1 MSTKYINKLNG
12 QRVLV
17 IGGSTGIGFAV
28 AEAALEHGANV
39 VISSSN
45 QSKIDS
51 AIERLKT
58 HINNNHLPIRKI
70 SGKVCNL
77 AKPETIEANVKEL
90 LESASQDGK
99 LDHVVFTAGDFNPSP
114 SLDSATVSVISKI
127 GMVRVMGALFVAKHL
142 SSYINQTNR
151 SSFTITG
158 TTTDSRPAGAGWSVL
173 KAAAGGIEPMTRALC
188 MDLKPVRVN
197 CVTPGF
203 VHTALFDGFPQ
214 DVRDVIFPAMEK
226 DSVAGRLGT
235 AEELAEAYVYLM
247 KCTFATGSIVV
258 VDGGRIV
265 GDDKTDATGKSFASN
280 DFFGVVRKFA
290 GYDTRTLD
298 RQVFL
303 RQLYELLPDKSQVYE
318 KARVEDTIEE
328 NSSARVVLAD
338 GREFVGDVV
347 VGSDGVHSKVR
358 EIMWDKANALRPGM
372 ITVGEKRA
380 MVTQYNAIVMASSP
394 VPGIGAH
401 DMEITSNDKYSF
413 LLLCQPDWIS
423 IIVHS
428 KLPEDQQYTVV
439 FGELWKRRLKAQMI
453 SLEEGVLEHWTSG
466 RIVLA
471 GDAVHKVTP
480 NSALGG
486 NRAMEDAFVTANT
499 LHALLARH
507 PNKKPSD
514 VELQDAMRQEYQDT
528 RVDRARAIVKA
539 GGVLTRQQAYDGWK
553 AYITQRWLTPVI
565 GLDKLAQKIAGLCV
579 TAPKLNYVEFEERR
593 GILGWQDTMEAE
605 KEHSMKGKAAKKE
618 KTGMSWSNWN
628 GGFEAIFPHISGVL
642 VILWLALWLFHLI
655 DSEDHVPGFE
665 RDTLSFVEVFNTS
678 WRKPY

>member
-226 DSVAGRLGT
+226 DSVA
-235 AEELAEAYVYLM
+235 A
-247 KCTFATGSIVV
+247 
-258 VDGGRIV
+258 
-265 GDDKTDATGKSFASN
+265 DATGKSFASN

>member
-1 MSTKYINKLNG
+1 MQGNSQFK
-12 QRVLV
+12 V
-17 IGGSTGIGFAV
+17 IIVGAGVTGLTLA
-28 AEAALEHGANV
+28 H
-39 VISSSN
+39 
-45 QSKIDS
+45 
-51 AIERLKT
+51 
-58 HINNNHLPIRKI
+58 
-70 SGKVCNL
+70 CL
-77 AKPETIEANVKEL
+77 AKAGIDFVL
-90 LESASQDGK
+90 LDKG
-99 LDHVVFTAGDFNPSP
+99 VVAPSFG
-114 SLDSATVSVISKI
+114 T
-127 GMVRVMGALFVAKHL
+127 
-142 SSYINQTNR
+142 
-151 SSFTITG
+151 TITLQPHG
-158 TTTDSRPAGAGWSVL
+158 CRILHQLGCLDAVLAKCDTMGGAH
-173 KAAAGGIEPMTRALC
+173 C
-188 MDLKPVRVN
+188 
-197 CVTPGF
+197 
-203 VHTALFDGFPQ
+203 
-214 DVRDVIFPAMEK
+214 RDP
-226 DSVAGRLGT
+226 
-235 AEELAEAYVYLM
+235 
-247 KCTFATGSIVV
+247 
-258 VDGGRIV
+258 
-265 GDDKTDATGKSFASN
+265 TGKSFASN

-318 KARVEDTIEE
+318 KARVEDIIEE

-372 ITVGEKRA
+372 ITVDEKR
-380 MVTQYNAIVMASSP
+380 
-394 VPGIGAH
+394 GIGAH

-428 KLPEDQQYTVV
+428 KLPEDQQCTWPSRRRYTEADMEALVSKISERPVTDTVV

-486 NRAMEDAFVTANT
+486 NTAMEDAVVIANT

-565 GLDKLAQKIAGLCV
+565 GLDTLAQKIAGLCV

-605 KEHSMKGKAAKKE
+605 KEHAMKGKVAKKE

-655 DSEDHVPGFE
+655 ASEDHVPGFG
-665 RDTLSFVEVFNTS
+665 RDTLSFVEAFNTS

>member
-1 MSTKYINKLNG
+1 M
-12 QRVLV
+12 
-17 IGGSTGIGFAV
+17 GGA
-28 AEAALEHGANV
+28 H
-39 VISSSN
+39 
-45 QSKIDS
+45 
-51 AIERLKT
+51 
-58 HINNNHLPIRKI
+58 
-70 SGKVCNL
+70 C
-77 AKPETIEANVKEL
+77 
-90 LESASQDGK
+90 
-99 LDHVVFTAGDFNPSP
+99 
-114 SLDSATVSVISKI
+114 
-127 GMVRVMGALFVAKHL
+127 
-142 SSYINQTNR
+142 
-151 SSFTITG
+151 
-158 TTTDSRPAGAGWSVL
+158 
-173 KAAAGGIEPMTRALC
+173 
-188 MDLKPVRVN
+188 
-197 CVTPGF
+197 
-203 VHTALFDGFPQ
+203 
-214 DVRDVIFPAMEK
+214 RDP
-226 DSVAGRLGT
+226 
-235 AEELAEAYVYLM
+235 
-247 KCTFATGSIVV
+247 
-258 VDGGRIV
+258 
-265 GDDKTDATGKSFASN
+265 TGKSFASN

-298 RQVFL
+298 RQ
-303 RQLYELLPDKSQVYE
+303 
-318 KARVEDTIEE
+318 ARVEDIIED

-372 ITVGEKRA
+372 ITVDEKRA

-428 KLPEDQQYTVV
+428 KLPEDQQCTWPTSRRYTEADMEALVSKISERPVTDTVV
-439 FGELWKRRLKAQMI
+439 FGELWKRRLKAQMT

-486 NRAMEDAFVTANT
+486 NTAMEDAVVIANT

-605 KEHSMKGKAAKKE
+605 KEHAMKGKVAKKE
-618 KTGMSWSNWN
+618 KTGMPWSNCN

-655 DSEDHVPGFE
+655 ASEGHVPGFE